1 MRLCAAAAV
10 LLAASSGCLG
20 AVDFTRYV
28 DPLVGTEGAI
38 KGSSLGGGN
47 MFPGVALPFGQVRI
61 GIDTS
66 VLNLDQGGISS
77 ANSGYTPRGNAT
89 GFSLLHTSG
98 TGGQPKYGVVS
109 QMPLLGSLEAQ
120 GINVADNRTYLTN
133 RTNEAAQV
141 GYFRTTFMTTGI
153 TTELTASRHAGV
165 LHYNFPPSNNGTAHV
180 LIDLA
185 HALPSGG
192 GGYIAQRY
200 IKGELAI
207 DPVAGGY
214 SGSAWYDLGWNQGEA
229 WQIYFCGNF
238 SKPPTTARTFWSP
251 YNHLVPPTTPPT
263 LSPYYEIYASD
274 NLAIGGLLSWEYDG
288 TRGLELESRVG
299 VSFISAE
306 KACQFVKDEV
316 PWSQTFNTTVQAV
329 KDAWNT
335 EILSS
340 ITVPAENGATNDTLL
355 GLLYTHLYGT
365 ALMPTDRTGE
375 NPGKWNSKEPY
386 YDDWYTVSDLFRCT
400 TPFYHLVF
408 TNRYVDMLRSLI
420 DTWRF
425 DGYLP
430 DGRSGNQNGRTQG
443 GSDAD
448 NVLADAY
455 IKGLDKV
462 KTINWKD
469 AYKAVQKDADVTPR
483 RNIDFNAFDGGTKEG
498 RNALPDWISLGY
510 ITTSYSRSVSKGV
523 EYAQNDFAAYL
534 LAKSLGNKQDAE
546 RYLKRANSYY
556 VFLVWNSNATV
567 DLGDTGFGVHKGFFG
582 SKSAKGIFDSSVNVT
597 NCGGCSWSDLTY
609 EGLIWEYSFNVPHDT
624 AALIKYMGGP
634 EAFERRLDASF
645 VDGFSTGAGPA
656 NTAGTALLNPG
667 NEPSFQT
674 PFLYNY
680 INGKQYK
687 TVEKTRYIVN
697 RYYNLARSGIPG
709 NQDAGAMATWL
720 LWNLL
725 GIYPVTSQPLYLISA
740 PFFRAV
746 DIRVGTT
753 APTSPSYKSKTYL
766 RIRAPNLSLT
776 NIWMSPTDVQGV
788 KVNGK
793 AINRSFLMHSE
804 IVNGGTIEFSMGPNA
819 TSWDSGMLP
828 PSVSTGWITP

>member
-1 MRLCAAAAV
+1 
-10 LLAASSGCLG
+10 
-20 AVDFTRYV
+20 
-28 DPLVGTEGAI
+28 
-38 KGSSLGGGN
+38 
-47 MFPGVALPFGQVRI
+47 MFPGVALPFGQVKL

-109 QMPLLGSLEAQ
+109 QMPLLGSLEEQ
-120 GINVADNRTYLTN
+120 NINVADNRTYLTN
-133 RTNEAAQV
+133 RTNEVSRV
-141 GYFRTTFMTTGI
+141 GYFRTTFETTEI
-153 TTELTASRHAGV
+153 TTELTASHHTGV
-165 LHYNFPPSNNGTAHV
+165 LHYTFPPSENKTAHV
-180 LIDLA
+180 LVDLA

-192 GGYIAQRY
+192 GGYISQRY
-200 IKGELAI
+200 VKGEI
-207 DPVAGGY
+207 TVDPKGGGY

-229 WQIYFCGNF
+229 WQIFFCAN
-238 SKPPTTARTFWSP
+238 
-251 YNHLVPPTTPPT
+251 VPA
-263 LSPYYEIYASD
+263 LSPYYDIYASD
-274 NLAIGGLLSWEYDG
+274 NLAIGALFSWEFES
-288 TRGLELESRVG
+288 TNGLEIESRVG

-316 PWSQTFNTTVQAV
+316 PWTKSFNATVQTV
-329 KDAWNT
+329 KDTWNR

-340 ITVPAENGATNDTLL
+340 ITVPAENGPANDTLL

-365 ALMPTDRTGE
+365 ALMPTDRTNE

-386 YDDWYTVSDLFRCT
+386 YDDWYTMWDIFRCT
-400 TPFYHLVF
+400 TPFYHLVY
-408 TNRYVDMLRSLI
+408 TNRYVDMLRSII

-430 DGRSGNQNGRTQG
+430 DGRRQVLEKSSGT
-443 GSDAD
+443 
-448 NVLADAY
+448 DAY

-462 KTINWKD
+462 KSINWKD

-510 ITTSYSRSVSKGV
+510 ITKDYSRSISKSV

-534 LAKSLGNKQDAE
+534 LAKALGSKKDSA
-546 RYLKRANSYY
+546 RYLQRANNWRN
-556 VFLVWNSNATV
+556 LWNENATV
-567 DLGDTGFGVHKGFFG
+567 DLGDVGLGVHKGFFG
-582 SKSAKGIFDSSVNVT
+582 SKSAQGIFDTSVNVT

-624 AALIKYMGGP
+624 AGVIKLMGGP
-634 EAFERRLDASF
+634 AAFERRLDASF
-645 VDGFSTGAGPA
+645 IEGFSAGAGPA
-656 NTAGTALLNPG
+656 NTAGTALFNPG

-680 INGKQYK
+680 INGKQHK

-697 RYYNLARSGIPG
+697 KYYSLARSGIPG

-725 GIYPVTSQPLYLISA
+725 GLLIKI
-740 PFFRAV
+740 V
-746 DIRVGTT
+746 
-753 APTSPSYKSKTYL
+753 
-766 RIRAPNLSLT
+766 
-776 NIWMSPTDVQGV
+776 DVQGV
-788 KVNGK
+788 KINGRS
-793 AINRSFLMHSE
+793 INRSFIWHDEIANGAVLEFTMGSE
-804 IVNGGTIEFSMGPNA
+804 AVA
-819 TSWDSGMLP
+819 WDSGELP
-828 PSVSTGWITP
+828 PSLSTGWK

>member
-1 MRLCAAAAV
+1 MKLCLLVVV
-10 LLAASSGCLG
+10 LSAGYGCN
-20 AVDFTRYV
+20 AVDLTQYV
-28 DPLVGTEGAI
+28 HPLVGTEGAI
-38 KGSSLGGGN
+38 PGSSLGGGN
-47 MFPGVALPFGQVRI
+47 MFPGVALPFGQVKL

-77 ANSGYTPRGNAT
+77 ANSGYTPRGNST

-109 QMPLLGSLEAQ
+109 QMPLLGSLEVQ

-133 RTNEAAQV
+133 RTNEVAQV
-141 GYFRTTFMTTGI
+141 GYFRTTFATTGI
-153 TTELTASRHAGV
+153 TTELAASRHAGI
-165 LHYNFPPSNNGTAHV
+165 LHYTFPPSTNGTAHV

-200 IKGELAI
+200 IKGDLAV
-207 DPVAGGY
+207 DPKSGGY

-238 SKPPTTARTFWSP
+238 SVPATKARTFWSP
-251 YNHLVPPTTPPT
+251 YNHLVPPPTPPT

-274 NLAIGGLLSWEYDG
+274 NLAIGALLSWEFDG
-288 TRGLELESRVG
+288 SKGLELESRVG

-316 PWSQTFNTTVQAV
+316 PWKQSFSATVQAA

-340 ITVPAENGATNDTLL
+340 ITVPAENGPANDTLL

-375 NPGKWNSKEPY
+375 NPGKWKSKEPY
-386 YDDWYTVSDLFRCT
+386 YDDWYTMWDIFRCT
-400 TPFYHLVF
+400 TPFYHLVY

-462 KTINWKD
+462 KSINWQD

-510 ITTSYSRSVSKGV
+510 ITTAYSRSVSKGV

-534 LAKSLGNKQDAE
+534 LAKDLGTQKDAA
-546 RYLKRANSYY
+546 RYLQRASNWKN
-556 VFLVWNSNATV
+556 FWNPNATV
-567 DLGDTGFGVHKGFFG
+567 DLGAAGLGVHTGFFG
-582 SKSAKGIFDSSVNVT
+582 SKSAQGLFNPSVNVT

-624 AALIKYMGGP
+624 AALIKLMGGP
-634 EAFERRLDASF
+634 DAFERRLDASF
-645 VDGFSTGAGPA
+645 VEGFSTGAGPA
-656 NTAGTALLNPG
+656 NTAGTALFNPG

-697 RYYNLARSGIPG
+697 KYYSLARSGIPG

-725 GIYPVTSQPLYLISA
+725 GLYPVTSQPVYLISA

-746 DIRVGTT
+746 DVRLGTT
-753 APTSPSYKSKTYL
+753 NPTSPAYNSKTLL
-766 RIRAPNLSLT
+766 RIKAPDLTAT
-776 NIWMSPTDVQGV
+776 NIYVQGV
-788 KVNGK
+788 KINGK
-793 AINRSFLMHSE
+793 SINRSFLWHSE
-804 IVNGGTIEFSMGPNA
+804 IGSGGTLEFSMGPNPSA
-819 TSWDSGMLP
+819 WDSGELP
-828 PSVSTGWITP
+828 PSLSTGWTGT

>member
-1 MRLCAAAAV
+1 MRFRLVGIVV
-10 LLAASSGCLG
+10 LLGGLCNCET
-20 AVDFTRYV
+20 VDYTKYV

-38 KGSSLGGGN
+38 PGSSLGGGN
-47 MFPGVALPFGQVRI
+47 MFPGVALPFGQVKL

-109 QMPLLGSLEAQ
+109 QMPLLGSLEEQ

-133 RTNEAAQV
+133 RTNEVAQV
-141 GYFRTTFMTTGI
+141 GYFRTTFERTGI
-153 TTELTASRHAGV
+153 TTELTASQHAGV
-165 LHYNFPPSNNGTAHV
+165 LHYTFPPSTNGTAHI

-192 GGYIAQRY
+192 GGYISQRY
-200 IKGELAI
+200 VKGELTV
-207 DPVAGGY
+207 DPAGHGY

-229 WQIYFCGNF
+229 WQIFFCGNF
-238 SKPPTTARTFWSP
+238 SKPATRARTFWTP
-251 YNHLVPPTTPPT
+251 YNHLVPPTSVPT
-263 LSPYYEIYASD
+263 LSPYYDIYASD
-274 NLAIGGLLSWEYDG
+274 NLAIGTLFSWEFEPSDG
-288 TRGLELESRVG
+288 LQVESRVG
-299 VSFISAE
+299 VSFISAQ
-306 KACQFVKDEV
+306 KACRFVEDEV
-316 PWSQTFNTTVQAV
+316 PWTQSFNTTAQIV
-329 KDAWNT
+329 KDTWNR

-340 ITVPAENGATNDTLL
+340 ITIPAENGPANDTLL

-375 NPGKWNSKEPY
+375 NPGGWNSKEPY
-386 YDDWYTVSDLFRCT
+386 YDDWYTVSIEFSFVYFVLR
-400 TPFYHLVF
+400 LVPD
-408 TNRYVDMLRSLI
+408 VGQ
-420 DTWRF
+420 RF

-430 DGRSGNQNGRTQG
+430 DGRSANQNGRTQG
-443 GSDAD
+443 GSNAD

-462 KTINWKD
+462 KSINWGD

-510 ITTSYSRSVSKGV
+510 ITKDYSRSISKGV

-534 LAKSLGNKQDAE
+534 LAKSLGTKQDAA
-546 RYLKRANSYY
+546 RYLQRANNWKN
-556 VFLVWNSNATV
+556 FWNPDATV
-567 DLGDTGFGVHKGFFG
+567 NLGTVGFGVHTGFFG
-582 SKSAKGIFDSSVNVT
+582 SKSAQGIFDDSVNVT
-597 NCGGCSWSDLTY
+597 NCGGCTWGDLTY
-609 EGLIWEYSFNVPHDT
+609 EGLIWEYSFNVPHDV
-624 AALIKYMGGP
+624 AALINLMGGP
-634 EAFERRLDASF
+634 DAFERRLDASF
-645 VDGFSTGAGPA
+645 IEGFSAGSGPA
-656 NTAGTALLNPG
+656 NTAGAALFNPG

-697 RYYNLARSGIPG
+697 KYYSLARSGIPG

-720 LWNLL
+720 IWNVL
-725 GIYPVTSQPLYLISA
+725 GLYPVTTQPVYLLSA
-740 PFFRAV
+740 PLFRAV
-746 DIRVGTT
+746 DLRLGTT
-753 APTSPSYKSKTYL
+753 DPASASYKSKTYL
-766 RIRAPNLSLT
+766 RIRAPALNAN
-776 NIWMSPTDVQGV
+776 NIYVQGV
-788 KVNGK
+788 KLNGK
-793 AINRSFLMHSE
+793 SINRSFVWHDE
-804 IVNGGTIEFSMGPNA
+804 IVGGGTLEFIMGSKVTA
-819 TSWDSGMLP
+819 WDSGELP
-828 PSVSTGWITP
+828 PSISTGWKAA

>member
-1 MRLCAAAAV
+1 MRARLILITALAV
-10 LLAASSGCLG
+10 ACSCQLD
-20 AVDFTRYV
+20 DFTKYV

-38 KGSSLGGGN
+38 PGSSLGGGN
-47 MFPGVALPFGQVRI
+47 MFPGVALPFGQVKL

-109 QMPLLGSLEAQ
+109 QMPLLGSLEEQ

-133 RTNEAAQV
+133 RTNEVAHV
-141 GYFRTTFMTTGI
+141 GYFRTTFETTGI
-153 TTELTASRHAGV
+153 ITELTASQHAGI
-165 LHYNFPPSNNGTAHV
+165 LHYTFPPSRNGTAHA

-200 IKGELAI
+200 VKGELTV
-207 DPVAGGY
+207 DSQGRGY

-229 WQIYFCGNF
+229 WQIFFCGNF
-238 SKPPTTARTFWSP
+238 SKPATRVRTFWTP
-251 YNHLVPPTTPPT
+251 YNHLAPPTSAPT
-263 LSPYYEIYASD
+263 LSPYYDIYASD
-274 NLAIGGLLSWEYDG
+274 NLAIGTLFSWEFEPSQ
-288 TRGLELESRVG
+288 GLEIESRVG
-299 VSFISAE
+299 VSFISAQ

-316 PWSQTFNTTVQAV
+316 PWSKSFNSTVQAA
-329 KDAWNT
+329 KDTWNR

-340 ITVPAENGATNDTLL
+340 ITVPAENRPTNNTLL

-386 YDDWYTVSDLFRCT
+386 FDDWYTMWDIFRCT
-400 TPFYHLVF
+400 TPFYHLVY
-408 TNRYVDMLRSLI
+408 TNRYVDMLRSI
-420 DTWRF
+420 VDTWRF

-430 DGRSGNQNGRTQG
+430 DGRSGNQNGRTQASPLAG

-455 IKGLDKV
+455 IKGLSKV

-469 AYKAVQKDADVTPR
+469 AYKAVQKDADVVPR

-498 RNALPDWISLGY
+498 RNALPDWVSLGY
-510 ITTSYSRSVSKGV
+510 ITPTYSRSVSKGV

-534 LAKSLGNKQDAE
+534 LAKSLGSKEDAAK
-546 RYLKRANSYY
+546 YLKRANNWKN
-556 VFLVWNSNATV
+556 FWNENATV
-567 DLGDTGFGVHKGFFG
+567 DLGDDGLGVHTGFFG
-582 SKSAKGIFDSSVNVT
+582 SKSAQGVFDSS
-597 NCGGCSWSDLTY
+597 LTY

-624 AALIKYMGGP
+624 AALIKLMGGP
-634 EAFERRLDASF
+634 AAFERRLDASF
-645 VDGFSTGAGPA
+645 VEGFSAGAGPA
-656 NTAGTALLNPG
+656 NTAGTALFNPG

-687 TVEKTRYIVN
+687 TVEKTRYVVN
-697 RYYNLARSGIPG
+697 KYYSLARSGIPG

-725 GIYPVTSQPLYLISA
+725 GLYPVTSQPVYLLSA
-740 PFFRAV
+740 PFFKAIDVR
-746 DIRVGTT
+746 IGTT
-753 APTSPSYKSKTYL
+753 DPTSASYKSKTYL
-766 RIRAPNLSLT
+766 KIRAPGLDTKNSY
-776 NIWMSPTDVQGV
+776 VQGV
-788 KVNGK
+788 KINGK
-793 AINRSFLMHSE
+793 SINRSFIWHNE
-804 IVNGGTIEFSMGPNA
+804 IINGGLLEFTMGSKVVA
-819 TSWDSGMLP
+819 WDSGELP
-828 PSVSTGWITP
+828 PSLSTGWE

>member
-1 MRLCAAAAV
+1 MKARLTVIAALAAACN
-10 LLAASSGCLG
+10 SQTN
-20 AVDFTRYV
+20 DFTKYV

-38 KGSSLGGGN
+38 PGSSLGGGN
-47 MFPGVALPFGQVRI
+47 MFPGVALPFGQVKL

-109 QMPLLGSLEAQ
+109 QMPLLGSLEGQ

-133 RTNEAAQV
+133 RTNEVAQV
-141 GYFRTTFMTTGI
+141 GYFRTTFETTRI
-153 TTELTASRHAGV
+153 TTELTASQHTGI
-165 LHYNFPPSNNGTAHV
+165 LHYTFPPSINGTAHI
-180 LIDLA
+180 LIDLS

-192 GGYIAQRY
+192 GGYISQRY
-200 IKGELAI
+200 VKGEFTV
-207 DPVAGGY
+207 DPKGGGY

-229 WQIYFCGNF
+229 WQIFFCGNF
-238 SKPPTTARTFWSP
+238 SKPATRVRTFWTP
-251 YNHLVPPTTPPT
+251 YNHLAPPTSTPT
-263 LSPYYEIYASD
+263 LSPYYDIYASD
-274 NLAIGGLLSWEYDG
+274 NLAIGTLFSWEYG
-288 TRGLELESRVG
+288 SSQSLEIESRVG
-299 VSFISAE
+299 VSFISAQ
-306 KACQFVKDEV
+306 KACRFVKDEV
-316 PWSQTFNTTVQAV
+316 PWSMSFNSTVQAA
-329 KDAWNT
+329 KDTWNR

-340 ITVPAENGATNDTLL
+340 ITVPAENGPTNDTLL

-365 ALMPTDRTGE
+365 ALMPTDRTDE

-386 YDDWYTVSDLFRCT
+386 YDDWYTMWDIFRCT
-400 TPFYHLVF
+400 TPFYHLVY
-408 TNRYVDMLRSLI
+408 TNRYVDMLRSVI

-443 GSDAD
+443 GSNAD

-455 IKGLDKV
+455 IKGLNKV
-462 KTINWKD
+462 KSINWKD
-469 AYKAVQKDADVTPR
+469 AYKAVQKDADIVPR

-510 ITTSYSRSVSKGV
+510 ITQDYSRSVSKGV

-534 LAKSLGNKQDAE
+534 LAKSLGSKKDAA
-546 RYLKRANSYY
+546 RYLQRANNWKN
-556 VFLVWNSNATV
+556 FWNENATV
-567 DLGDTGFGVHKGFFG
+567 DLGDPRLGVHTGFFG
-582 SKSAKGIFDSSVNVT
+582 SKSAQGTFDTS
-597 NCGGCSWSDLTY
+597 LTY

-624 AALIKYMGGP
+624 AALIKLMGG
-634 EAFERRLDASF
+634 
-645 VDGFSTGAGPA
+645 FSLGAGPA
-656 NTAGTALLNPG
+656 NTAGTALFNPG

-687 TVEKTRYIVN
+687 TVEKTRYIVDK
-697 RYYNLARSGIPG
+697 YYSLARSGIPG

-725 GIYPVTSQPLYLISA
+725 GLYPVTSQPVYLLSA
-740 PFFRAV
+740 PFFKAV
-746 DIRVGTT
+746 DVRIGTMD
-753 APTSPSYKSKTYL
+753 PTSASYKSKTYL
-766 RIRAPNLSLT
+766 KIRATGFGVNNT
-776 NIWMSPTDVQGV
+776 YVQGI
-788 KVNGK
+788 KINGK
-793 AINRSFLMHSE
+793 SINRSFIWHDE
-804 IVNGGTIEFSMGPNA
+804 IINGGTLEFTMGPEVVA
-819 TSWDSGMLP
+819 WDSGDLP
-828 PSVSTGWITP
+828 PSLSTGWE

>member
-1 MRLCAAAAV
+1 MRTLLLVVAA
-10 LLAASSGCLG
+10 LAASCNCQTE
-20 AVDFTRYV
+20 DFTKYV

-38 KGSSLGGGN
+38 PGSSLGGGN
-47 MFPGVALPFGQVRI
+47 MFPGVALPFGQVKL

-109 QMPLLGSLEAQ
+109 QMPLLGSLEGQ

-133 RTNEAAQV
+133 RTNEIAQV
-141 GYFRTTFMTTGI
+141 GYFRTTFETTGI
-153 TTELTASRHAGV
+153 ITELTASQHTGI
-165 LHYNFPPSNNGTAHV
+165 LHYTFPPSTNGTAHV
-180 LIDLA
+180 LVDLA
-185 HALPSGG
+185 HVLPSGG
-192 GGYIAQRY
+192 GGYISQRY
-200 IKGELAI
+200 VKGELTV
-207 DPVAGGY
+207 DPKGGGY

-229 WQIYFCGNF
+229 WQIFFCGNF
-238 SKPPTTARTFWSP
+238 SKPATRVRTFWTP
-251 YNHLVPPTTPPT
+251 YNHLSPPISAPR
-263 LSPYYEIYASD
+263 LSPYYDIYASD
-274 NLAIGGLLSWEYDG
+274 NLAIGTLFSWEFESSQG
-288 TRGLELESRVG
+288 IQIESRVG
-299 VSFISAE
+299 VSFISAQ

-316 PWSQTFNTTVQAV
+316 PWSKSFNSTVQTA
-329 KDAWNT
+329 KDIWNR

-340 ITVPAENGATNDTLL
+340 IIVPVENGPSNETLL

-365 ALMPTDRTGE
+365 ALMPTDRTDE

-386 YDDWYTVSDLFRCT
+386 YDDWYTRSSVFRCT

-408 TNRYVDMLRSLI
+408 TNRYVDMLRSII

-443 GSDAD
+443 GSNAD

-455 IKGLDKV
+455 IKGLNKV

-469 AYKAVQKDADVTPR
+469 AYKAVQKDADVVPR

-510 ITTSYSRSVSKGV
+510 ITQDYSRSVSKGV
-523 EYAQNDFAAYL
+523 EYAQNDFAAYI
-534 LAKSLGNKQDAE
+534 LAKSLGTEKDAT
-546 RYLKRANSYY
+546 RYLKRANNWKN
-556 VFLVWNSNATV
+556 FWNENATV
-567 DLGDTGFGVHKGFFG
+567 DLGDAGLGIHTGFFG
-582 SKSAKGIFDSSVNVT
+582 SKSARGVFDTSVNVT

-624 AALIKYMGGP
+624 AALIKLMGGP
-634 EAFERRLDASF
+634 TAFERRLDVSF
-645 VDGFSTGAGPA
+645 IEGFSMGAGPA
-656 NTAGTALLNPG
+656 NTAGTALYNPG

-687 TVEKTRYIVN
+687 TVEKTRFIVN
-697 RYYNLARSGIPG
+697 KYYSLARSGIPG

-725 GIYPVTSQPLYLISA
+725 GLDQGFTQ
-740 PFFRAV
+740 AV
-746 DIRVGTT
+746 DVRIGTT
-753 APTSPSYKSKTYL
+753 DPTSPSYKSKTYL
-766 RIRAPNLSLT
+766 RIRAPGLSANNT
-776 NIWMSPTDVQGV
+776 YVQGV
-788 KVNGK
+788 NINGK
-793 AINRSFLMHSE
+793 SINRSFIWHDEITKGGLLEFTMGSE
-804 IVNGGTIEFSMGPNA
+804 A
-819 TSWDSGMLP
+819 AAWDSGKLP
-828 PSVSTGWITP
+828 PSLSTGWE